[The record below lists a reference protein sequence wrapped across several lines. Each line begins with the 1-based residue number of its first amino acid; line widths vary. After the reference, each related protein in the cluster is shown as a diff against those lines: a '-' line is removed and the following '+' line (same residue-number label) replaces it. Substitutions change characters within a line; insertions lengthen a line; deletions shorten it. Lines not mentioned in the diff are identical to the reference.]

1 MERKT
6 NGILFG
12 MKRKELH
19 DTLSDL
25 SSKAEKFTEPVARE
39 VCYTSFS
46 LVEYFFEK
54 TEAQDKKM
62 QKMQDE
68 INLLKGEQGQPNVNK
83 QSENDEKNANHSSEN
98 ERNNRGPKNPR
109 NPGGTKKASVT
120 VDRIINIPVDK
131 STLPEGTARHGT
143 TSTVVQDIHFGTDNI
158 EFRRETYYNKE
169 TKQWFT
175 APLPEGYDSEYGPK
189 IKAYIKAAYAK
200 WGMTIGAI
208 VSVLTC
214 MEIKISDATVSRIIL
229 KDNEPLHQEK
239 NDIVKA
245 GAESAPYQHIDD
257 TSGREKGKNRYV
269 HILANPYYTAY
280 FTTEKKSRITI
291 LELLSPDGLDFLLN
305 QNALYLMEEMGLP
318 KKYLSQIAE
327 TTSMGVLTHGEMK
340 ALQTLLFPDTDK
352 QKKNRNIVLEACAII
367 AYQANPASIQY
378 WIADDAPQ
386 FKLIVRWLG
395 LCWIHE
401 GRHYKKMHPIIPAHK
416 KVLEKFREEFW
427 DYYQRL
433 LDYKANPSKQLS
445 VELSEEF
452 DLLFSQKTGYKKLD
466 NQIELTFCKK
476 TELLLVLKCPF
487 LPLHNNCAELAARV
501 QARNRDI
508 HLHTMSKEGTKTK
521 DTLGTLAQTAVKLHV
536 NIYKYFLDRITK
548 AYEMESLA
556 NTIRIASSV
565 MRW

>member
-1 MERKT
+1 
-6 NGILFG
+6 

-25 SSKAEKFTEPVARE
+25 SAKAKKFTEPSARE
-39 VCYTSFS
+39 VCHTSLS

-54 TEAQDKKM
+54 TEEQEKKI
-62 QKMQDE
+62 QTMQDE
-68 INLLKGEQGQPNVNK
+68 INLLKGEQGRPDVNK
-83 QSENDEKNANHSSEN
+83 QSAQSEKNDNHSSEN
-98 ERNNRGPKNPR
+98 ERKNRGPKNPR
-109 NPGGTKKASVT
+109 KPGGTKKANVT
-120 VDRIINIPVDK
+120 VNRIIDIPVDQ
-131 STLPEGTARHGT
+131 STIPEGTVRHGI
-143 TSTVVQDIHFGTDNI
+143 TSTVVQDINFGTDNI

-175 APLPEGYDSEYGPK
+175 APLPEGYDPEYGPK
-189 IKAYIKAAYAK
+189 IKAYIKAAYSK

-214 MEIKISDATVSRIIL
+214 MGTKISGATVSRLLL
-229 KDNEPLHQEK
+229 KDNEPFHQEK

-245 GAESAPYQHIDD
+245 GITSTPYQHLDD

-280 FTTEKKSRITI
+280 FTTTKKSRLTI
-291 LELLSPDGLDFLLN
+291 VELLSLDGLEFLLN

-318 KKYLSQIAE
+318 KKYLLQIE
-327 TTSMGVLTHGEMK
+327 KTTYMGSLTNGEMQL
-340 ALQTLLFPDTDK
+340 LQTILFPDTDK

-378 WIADDAPQ
+378 LIADDAPQ

-416 KVLEKFREEFW
+416 QALEIFREEFW
-427 DYYQRL
+427 DFYHRL
-433 LDYKANPSKQLS
+433 LDYKSNPSKQLA

-452 DLLFSQKTGYKKLD
+452 DRIFSQTTGYKKLD
-466 NQIELTFCKK
+466 SQMELTLCKK
-476 TELLLVLKCPF
+476 TELLLVLKFPF
-487 LPLHNNCAELAARV
+487 IPLHNNSAELAARA

-508 HLHTMSKEGTKTK
+508 HLHTMSKEGTKSK
-521 DTLGTLAQTAVKLHV
+521 DTLATLVQTAGKLRV

-548 AYEMESLA
+548 TYEMESLA
-556 NTIRIASSV
+556 NTIRDVSSA
-565 MRW
+565 MRS